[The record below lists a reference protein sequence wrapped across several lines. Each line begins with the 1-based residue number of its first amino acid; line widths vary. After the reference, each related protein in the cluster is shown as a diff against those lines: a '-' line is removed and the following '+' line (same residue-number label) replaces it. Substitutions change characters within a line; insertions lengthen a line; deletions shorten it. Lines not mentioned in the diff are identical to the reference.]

1 MFLLMRKRP
10 SIIKDA
16 PIHHCR
22 DNISPNTTLP
32 NKACGK
38 KEKFKIFQTAC
49 YRGGEELVERGFRI
63 SGVARLFKLGG
74 HFIRWKIVG
83 GAREKTSDKKT
94 VSLTL

>member
-63 SGVARLFKLGG
+63 EGHWGGWKGFFSTQYANFIKLPE
-74 HFIRWKIVG
+74 FYWMR
-83 GAREKTSDKKT
+83 
-94 VSLTL
+94 